1 VHNLSAASLMY
12 LSPAVLRGP
21 AARWLLWPSFL
32 HFCCAGPQRS
42 CRSGRNPDFAA
53 PYLRVMVVQK
63 AFRCV
68 GLQTEDAHQVDLNV
82 LANLEVDGG
91 LML

>member
-1 VHNLSAASLMY
+1 
-12 LSPAVLRGP
+12 
-21 AARWLLWPSFL
+21 
-32 HFCCAGPQRS
+32 
-42 CRSGRNPDFAA
+42 
-53 PYLRVMVVQK
+53 MVVQK